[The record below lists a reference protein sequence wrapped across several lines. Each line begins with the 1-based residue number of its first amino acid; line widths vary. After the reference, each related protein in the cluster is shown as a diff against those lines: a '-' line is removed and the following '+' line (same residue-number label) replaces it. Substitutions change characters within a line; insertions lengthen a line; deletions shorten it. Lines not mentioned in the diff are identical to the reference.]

1 MHLTVSSDLLGAGLM
16 VLGAG
21 LMVLGAGLMVLGAG
35 LMSAILKLRDWGQG
49 FRWCASYGGILGSI
63 GGRLPVAYPWVSMG
77 AGLLPPPPPA
87 GGVKQAGFL
96 VGG

>member
-1 MHLTVSSDLLGAGLM
+1 MHLTVSSDL
-16 VLGAG
+16 LGAG

-63 GGRLPVAYPWVSMG
+63 GGRLPVAYPWGQASCR
-77 AGLLPPPPPA
+77 PPPPA